1 MPLLY
6 CHLSFNNT
14 SLTIIIIITLF
25 EETVTPTVHMVYYKP
40 YTTLNVACARATVA
54 YANRGIYPLILLL

>member
-1 MPLLY
+1 MPLLC

-14 SLTIIIIITLF
+14 SLTIIITLF